1 MPSLCAAKARTW
13 SFMHARQVPLPIELH
28 MAWAIHMCSYFQV
41 VLPKRHRKFVFSL
54 EINLTDDK
62 QECFLTKTKRK
73 CKDFCFIKHC
83 GDFLLFFKV

>member
-28 MAWAIHMCSYFQV
+28 MAWAKTCSYFQV
-41 VLPKRHRKFVFSL
+41 ILPKRHQNFVFSL
-54 EINLTDDK
+54 EINLTNDK

-73 CKDFCFIKHC
+73 HKDF
-83 GDFLLFFKV
+83 